1 MNLEHHNAPGGNLNE
16 HAPPHLM
23 KERLQQE
30 FSILLHTSNMFSRKK
45 MADLLGENSNHFDG
59 LFKDLEDWE
68 AILTSLPDFD
78 VGDFSPSEE

>member
-1 MNLEHHNAPGGNLNE
+1 
-16 HAPPHLM
+16 
-23 KERLQQE
+23 
-30 FSILLHTSNMFSRKK
+30 